1 MAAAVV
7 LLALVVAAC
16 AAADMAPAEA
26 PVAPQPT
33 GPEEEPLEPEPTGA
47 PEEPLEPQPTDAPE
61 EPEATATPAAVGPMP
76 SPTPIVEERRAEI
89 EWPGS
94 MRVGDGEVIRLSL
107 VSGPGG
113 SMLAT
118 PDIEGHQ
125 VETTTVPLS
134 VTRPGYNGFLCAS
147 LSAAGLEV
155 AAASP
160 AEQPLEPGGSNT
172 WYWTISTARPGTY
185 RPIASL
191 SVRWEPQPGADVPG
205 PLEEAVWSR
214 VLTVKARALL
224 GLSGPQVDL
233 LGVGG
238 SVLGTVAGLPF
249 LEKAVTTLWRRLRR
263 RRPEEM
269 A

>member
-1 MAAAVV
+1 VRGRTDAVAAAVV

-16 AAADMAPAEA
+16 GAADMAPDEE
-26 PVAPQPT
+26 PVGPQPT
-33 GPEEEPLEPEPTGA
+33 RA
-47 PEEPLEPQPTDAPE
+47 PEEPSATSSPVAILPT
-61 EPEATATPAAVGPMP
+61 P
-76 SPTPIVEERRAEI
+76 SPKPIVEERKAEL

-107 VSGPGG
+107 VFGPEG
-113 SMLAT
+113 AIVVT
-118 PDIEGHQ
+118 PGIEGHQ

-134 VTRPGYNGFLCAS
+134 VTRPGYDGFVIGS

-160 AEQPLEPGGSNT
+160 VEQPLEPAGSNT
-172 WYWTISTARPGTY
+172 WYWTISAVRPGTY
-185 RPIASL
+185 RPIVSL
-191 SVRWEPQPGADVPG
+191 SVRWEPQPGSDVPG

-214 VLTVKARALL
+214 MLTVKAHALL

-249 LEKAVTTLWRRLRR
+249 LERALTTLWRRMRR
-263 RRPEEM
+263 RDPEE
-269 A
+269 